1 MLSLQVSLNIEI
13 VLDKFPIKLYME
25 NLIPTNNENQEV
37 FSQKII
43 VQRHNK
49 TICEYSKPLKIRNM
63 EISWKALNI

>member
-1 MLSLQVSLNIEI
+1 
-13 VLDKFPIKLYME
+13 ME